1 MARPITWQNVNAPSN
16 SDAVNL
22 LRGAATG
29 IDGAF
34 DKFGAIIKE
43 REAAQANNQLA
54 LQNNAK
60 NAYLDELGTLKTPE
74 ALAQREE
81 FLSQMRANMDPT
93 ARAAVR
99 GADEARLTSLRQQT
113 LAGNEYADKTLDR
126 AQEGRVRELQMLA
139 LTDPQAAAA
148 QAAADPSLRAGLKIL
163 QEADARQQ
171 QLTTRERD
179 TTKFGFAVAGEGRAG
194 EKHAQDILESKAQ
207 IEQARINGLATAN
220 AAREAAAGKNIDA
233 TLKAIEMLGGKGGS
247 GSGQG
252 GDRAGNVDTLL
263 KNLVPDEDT
272 RAKMAGKIAPLMGNP
287 LYKGLTDREM
297 VSIAMQTKDSRG
309 MIAGA
314 LGIGQAPASVESLA
328 DAIVKSPDYDAR
340 IKQGNTVDGMKRDL
354 AQSLYAGVGGAP
366 VPTTATPSLPTVPVL
381 TEPAAKPTVSEAAAA
396 IRGENAPSTV
406 EKPVSDAQT
415 LRNAL
420 PDYKGKPVTN
430 ETVLD
435 SAGGGITGF
444 FDKIGKNSQRN
455 NAQATAS
462 EIKYRLE
469 SDSYIDP
476 STLKRAQEASK
487 KHPDQFD
494 PAVLDWLARTQAK
507 KAK

>member
-34 DKFGAIIKE
+34 DKFGSIIKE

-81 FLSQMRANMDPT
+81 FLAQMRANLDPT
-93 ARAAVR
+93 TRAAVR
-99 GADEARLTSLRQQT
+99 GADEARLTSLRQQS
-113 LAGNEYADKTLDR
+113 LAGNEYADKTQQYATRPLVEQANLL
-126 AQEGRVRELQMLA
+126 AQNNDVE
-139 LTDPQAAAA
+139 
-148 QAAADPSLRAGLKIL
+148 GLKTFLAENKDQIRDPAQFL
-163 QEADARQQ
+163 STLRGVGNTIQTQQ
-171 QLTTRERD
+171 
-179 TTKFGFAVAGEGRAG
+179 FAVNKDKREGLKTDQEIA
-194 EKHAQDILESKAQ
+194 ESKAQ
-207 IEQARINGLATAN
+207 IEQARINGLASAAAAN
-220 AAREAAAGKNIDA
+220 QGAAGKNIDA
-233 TLKAIEMLGGKGGS
+233 TLKAIELLEGKGGK

-287 LYKGLTDREM
+287 LYKGLTDREL
-297 VSIAMQTKDSRG
+297 VSIAMQTKDQRG
-309 MIAGA
+309 MFAGA
-314 LGIGQAPASVESLA
+314 LGIGQAPASVESMA
-328 DAIVKSPDYDAR
+328 DAIVKSPDYAARAAQGDA
-340 IKQGNTVDGMKRDL
+340 VDGMRRNL

-366 VPTTATPSLPTVPVL
+366 VPTAATPSLPTVPVP
-381 TEPAAKPTVSEAAAA
+381 TEPVAKPTVSEAAAA
-396 IRGENAPSTV
+396 IRGSTISP
-406 EKPVSDAQT
+406 ESPASSG
-415 LRNAL
+415 AL
-420 PDYKGKPVTN
+420 PDYKGKAVTN
-430 ETVLD
+430 D
-435 SAGGGITGF
+435 RMFSGAGAGITNF
-444 FDKIGKNSQRN
+444 FKGISDASQKN
-455 NAQATAS
+455 NAQSTALD
-462 EIKYRLE
+462 IKSRLE
-469 SDSYIDP
+469 NGSYIDP

-487 KHPDQFD
+487 KYPDQFTPD
-494 PAVLDWLARTQAK
+494 VLDWLTRTQGTPAK

>member
-22 LRGAATG
+22 LRGASTG
-29 IDGAF
+29 IEGAF
-34 DKFGAIIKE
+34 DKFGSIIKE
-43 REAAQANNQLA
+43 REATQASNQLA

-81 FLSQMRANMDPT
+81 FLSQMRANMDPA

-113 LAGNEYADKTLDR
+113 LAGNEYADKTLER

-163 QEADARQQ
+163 QDADARQQ
-171 QLTTRERD
+171 QLTARERD
-179 TTKFGFAVAGEGRAG
+179 TTKFGFTVAGEARAG
-194 EKHAQDILESKAQ
+194 EKHTQDILESKAQ
-207 IEQARINGLATAN
+207 IEQARINGLATAA

-247 GSGQG
+247 GQG

-272 RAKMAGKIAPLMGNP
+272 RAGMAGKIAPLMGNP
-287 LYKGLTDREM
+287 LYKGLTDREL
-297 VSIAMQTKDSRG
+297 VSIAMQTKDQRG
-309 MIAGA
+309 TVAGA
-314 LGIGQAPASVESLA
+314 LGIGQGPASVESLA

-340 IKQGNTVDGMKRDL
+340 MKQGNTVDAMRRNL
-354 AQSLYAGVGGAP
+354 AQSLYSGVSGAP
-366 VPTTATPSLPTVPVL
+366 VPTATTPSLPAVPS
-381 TEPAAKPTVSEAAAA
+381 ESAGKPTASEAAAA
-396 IRGENAPSTV
+396 IRGSTIAPES
-406 EKPVSDAQT
+406 PASSG
-415 LRNAL
+415 AL
-420 PDYKGKPVTN
+420 PDYKGKAVSN
-430 ETVLD
+430 DTVIT
-435 SAGGGITGF
+435 SAGAGIANF
-444 FDKIGKNSQRN
+444 FKGISAASQKN
-455 NAQATAS
+455 NAQSTAL
-462 EIKYRLE
+462 EIKSRLE
-469 SDSYIDP
+469 SGSYIDP
-476 STLKRAQEASK
+476 TTLKRAQEASK
-487 KHPDQFD
+487 KYPDQFTPD
-494 PAVLDWLARTQAK
+494 VLDWLTRTQGTPAK